1 MSERQL
7 TINYNAFASCRLML
21 LVLTSLKSLV
31 AIAAAL
37 HSSHDVN
44 SLCDCGKG
52 KQFYKTL
59 KKEAAPFFAASSL
72 SSECRAQANRAS
84 NCPLLQHYGLF
95 MNTRPKTLALN
106 LSPSIAQCA
115 ERVLDQIAKPFN
127 KINT

>member
-52 KQFYKTL
+52 KQFYETL

-72 SSECRAQANRAS
+72 SSECRAHPTELVTALCLHTVADLRNS
-84 NCPLLQHYGLF
+84 C
-95 MNTRPKTLALN
+95 PKTLA
-106 LSPSIAQCA
+106 
-115 ERVLDQIAKPFN
+115 
-127 KINT
+127 